1 MGRKKATKTL
11 SSYFPHDS
19 NARNDERLVN
29 VRMKH
34 GPAGYGVYFMPVS
47 YTHLTLPTILLV

>member
-34 GPAGYGVYFMPVS
+34 GPRVMAF
-47 YTHLTLPTILLV
+47 TLCS